1 MAQKSSS
8 NRILV
13 LVVILAI
20 ALIAV
25 YYFSQAAKDQTE
37 IKSEKKDLKV
47 AYVYVGPVGDGGWT
61 YAHDLGRKHLES
73 KGVKTTFVES
83 VVEADSYR
91 TIRNLAQNNDIVFTT
106 SFGFMDPTLK
116 TAEEFPNVIFMHCSG
131 FKTAKNMGNYFGRMY
146 QAKYLSG
153 MVAGA
158 MSKSNRIGVIGSH
171 PISEIIRHINAF
183 TLGVQAV
190 KPEAEVQVLWINS
203 WFDPAKEVEATNS
216 LIDNGA
222 DIIAITTDSA
232 APLQTAQKRNVLSIG
247 NDSDMSKFAP
257 DSHLTAAV
265 FNWGVIYEDIYNKVK
280 DGTWKPSSDWWG
292 LETGLVGLSPY
303 SKLVPEDLQKTVN
316 AKREEI
322 GKGLKV
328 FKGPITKQ
336 DGTLALEDGK
346 VHTDQELLSM
356 NYFVKGVIGDLPKN

>member
-8 NRILV
+8 NRIVV
-13 LVVILAI
+13 LVVILAV

-25 YYFSQAAKDQTE
+25 YFLSKPAQAAT
-37 IKSEKKDLKV
+37 KKDLKV

-61 YAHDLGRKHLES
+61 YAHDLGRKHLVS
-73 KGVKTTFVES
+73 KGVKTAFVES
-83 VVEADSYR
+83 VAESDSYR

-116 TAEEFPNVIFMHCSG
+116 AANQFPNVTFMHCSG
-131 FKTAKNMGNYFGRMY
+131 FKTSKNMGNYFGRMY
-146 QAKYLSG
+146 QAKYLAG

-158 MSKSNRIGVIGSH
+158 MSKTNRIGVIGSH

-190 KPEAEVQVLWINS
+190 KPDAEVQVLWINS

-232 APLQTAQKRNVLSIG
+232 APLQTAQKRNILSIG

-280 DGTWKPSSDWWG
+280 DGTWLPSSEWWG

-346 VHTDQELLSM
+346 AHTDQELLSM